1 MIDAN
6 ILRRL
11 AEIIENRKR
20 GDPTDS
26 YVASLFAKGH
36 DAVLKKVGEEAAETL
51 LAAKDGDK
59 LHIVRETADLWFH
72 CLVMLAWHGLGPD
85 DVLAELRRR
94 EGISGI
100 DENHPGPGNPAGTLD
115 RYGTSGAINHKNGR
129 RKLRFLQDRQ
139 G

>member
-1 MIDAN
+1 MIDAD

-11 AEIIENRKR
+11 AETIESRK
-20 GDPTDS
+20 GADPADS
-26 YVASLFAKGH
+26 YVAGLIAKGH
-36 DAVLKKVGEEAAETL
+36 DAVLKKIGEEAAETL

-85 DVLAELRRR
+85 DVLAELERR

-100 DENHPGPGNPAGTLD
+100 DEKRSRTG
-115 RYGTSGAINHKNGR
+115 
-129 RKLRFLQDRQ
+129 
-139 G
+139 

>member
-1 MIDAN
+1 VIEAN

-11 AEIIENRKR
+11 AEVIDSRKHA
-20 GDPTDS
+20 DPGNS
-26 YVASLFAKGH
+26 YIASLFAKGH
-36 DAVLKKVGEEAAETL
+36 DAVLKKIGEEAAETL

-100 DENHPGPGNPAGTLD
+100 DEKSSRP
-115 RYGTSGAINHKNGR
+115 K
-129 RKLRFLQDRQ
+129 
-139 G
+139 